1 METGLVRLLRSRYDR
16 EKNAFSFP
24 FRFLL
29 FSFFS
34 SFLSVYFSEF
44 VFILFIP
51 RSKMKYSNYLF
62 PSLTHTNLSAMVIFL
77 ISISV
82 LPGFTI
88 SWSICV
94 HTCSHVCE
102 ASHNADDKLGNIINI
117 LGDFA
122 NVFTT

>member
-51 RSKMKYSNYLF
+51 RSKMKYSNHLF
-62 PSLTHTNLSAMVIFL
+62 PSFTHTNLSAMVIFL
-77 ISISV
+77 INISV

-102 ASHNADDKLGNIINI
+102 ASNNADDKLGNIINI
-117 LGDFA
+117 FGDFA

>member
-1 METGLVRLLRSRYDR
+1 
-16 EKNAFSFP
+16 
-24 FRFLL
+24 
-29 FSFFS
+29 
-34 SFLSVYFSEF
+34 
-44 VFILFIP
+44 
-51 RSKMKYSNYLF
+51 MKYSNYLL
-62 PSLTHTNLSAMVIFL
+62 PSFTHKNLSAMVIFL
-77 ISISV
+77 INISV